1 MAIKNVPTKSVGF
14 DWPTRLVWTL
24 YMWNK
29 WDQQKK
35 LRSTRS
41 REFCMWS
48 LNFKETENIHFILLK
63 KTSGDKRTKSVTTW
77 WGFEGRTLYSPL
89 CVIYNLVNSLYLKIM
104 QSYSPIK
111 SEDGL
116 MKFPSPENDSGVM
129 PTSCQNLLTSI
140 SAVTFSAGS
149 HVASFSTYEN
159 H

>member
-1 MAIKNVPTKSVGF
+1 MAIKNVPAKSVGF
-14 DWPTRLVWTL
+14 DWPTRLVRTL

-29 WDQQKK
+29 CDQQKK

-41 REFCMWS
+41 REFFTWS
-48 LNFKETENIHFILLK
+48 LNSKETENMHFILLK

-77 WGFEGRTLYSPL
+77 WGFEGRTLCSPL
-89 CVIYNLVNSLYLKIM
+89 CVMYNLVNSLYLKIM

-116 MKFPSPENDSGVM
+116 MKFPSPEKDSGVM
-129 PTSCQNLLTSI
+129 PTSRQNLLTST

>member
-14 DWPTRLVWTL
+14 DWPTCLVWTL

-29 WDQQKK
+29 CDQQKK
-35 LRSTRS
+35 LWSTRS
-41 REFCMWS
+41 CEFCMWS
-48 LNFKETENIHFILLK
+48 LNSKKTENMHFILLK
-63 KTSGDKRTKSVTTW
+63 KTSGDKRTKSVTTY
-77 WGFEGRTLYSPL
+77 WGFEGRTLCSPL
-89 CVIYNLVNSLYLKIM
+89 CVMYNLVNSLYLKIM

-116 MKFPSPENDSGVM
+116 MKFPSPENGSGVM
-129 PTSCQNLLTSI
+129 PTSCQSLLTST

-149 HVASFSTYEN
+149 HEASFLTYRN